1 MRFLR
6 VNPKTLKE
14 QLYKVLSIVAL
25 GAYYVPIFLVL
36 FKKLW
41 KDIPILMFSFYW
53 VAGGLINLLQEI
65 SQIPGPAMDLI
76 TVIYNLLDVPFVLL
90 ILYLNTNVKNMKKVT
105 RLLIPVY
112 LFIEIMNGILRGFT
126 DDSFK
131 YFLAVGV
138 LIVIVTMIGEIFYYF
153 QNMDNTDREKAT
165 IFLYFAVLFEYASYV
180 IVYIFQYIL
189 NEDKK
194 DLLLDNLII
203 YYASTLLGI
212 LIACFGFLS
221 NNLKKK
227 IPARQVPRPHEV
239 LISIID

>member
-1 MRFLR
+1 M
-6 VNPKTLKE
+6 KE

-25 GAYYVPIFLVL
+25 VAYYVPVLLVL

-65 SQIPGPAMDLI
+65 SQIPAPALALI
-76 TVIYNLLDVPFVLL
+76 IVIFNLIDVPFVLL
-90 ILYLNTNVKNMKKVT
+90 ILYLNTNVPIMKKIT
-105 RLLIPVY
+105 RFLIPVY
-112 LFIEIMNGILRGFT
+112 LFIEIMNGILRGFNEE
-126 DDSFK
+126 SFK
-131 YFLAVGV
+131 YFLGVGV
-138 LIVIVTMIGEIFYYF
+138 LIVIVIMIGEIFHYF

-180 IVYIFQYIL
+180 IVYVFQYL
-189 NEDKK
+189 LSDDKK
-194 DLLLDNLII
+194 YPVVDNLII

-227 IPARQVPRPHEV
+227 IPPQQVPRPHEV
-239 LISIID
+239 LINIID

>member
-6 VNPKTLKE
+6 VNPITLKE
-14 QLYKVLSIVAL
+14 QLYKALSIVAL
-25 GAYYVPIFLVL
+25 VAYYVPILLVL

-41 KDIPILMFSFYW
+41 KDTPILMFSFYW
-53 VAGGLINLLQEI
+53 VAGGLINLIQFI
-65 SQIPGPAMDLI
+65 TAIPQPVRALI

-90 ILYLNTNVKNMKKVT
+90 ILYLNTNVQIIKKVT

-126 DDSFK
+126 DESFK
-131 YFLAVGV
+131 YFLAIGV
-138 LIVIVTMIGEIFYYF
+138 LIVIVTMICEIFHYF
-153 QNMDNTDREKAT
+153 QNMDSTDREKAT
-165 IFLYFAVLFEYASYV
+165 IFLHFAVLFEYASYV
-180 IVYIFQYIL
+180 IFYIFQYIL
-189 NEDKK
+189 KEYSKDKMVDNE
-194 DLLLDNLII
+194 II
-203 YYASTLLGI
+203 YYASTLLGV

-227 IPARQVPRPHEV
+227 IPAQQVPRPHEV